1 MGVNINP
8 MEFYKKIEELLKKNK
23 SKISIN
29 NQQAFKDYIKTIL
42 DRYLKI
48 KTLLYRNEPKYFYS
62 FYEEPFLR
70 ENTNLISTDNIE
82 NVFNKGNKIII
93 SGTGGIGKS
102 MLMQHF
108 LLNSI
113 AYELYIPILIP
124 LRILNDKEIEDI
136 SILNTIYN
144 TLTECNFKLDRGT
157 MEYIMQKGGLLILF
171 DGCDE
176 VKEKIHHKVLTE
188 INSICNQ
195 YSDNIYVLASRSD
208 DRLIGLSGFTE
219 LQAEPLSKK
228 QALHLIKRFE
238 YDEDIKNRFYE
249 EFNNNLYEKYQ
260 AFVSNPLL
268 LTIMFITYIEMFSI
282 PDTLNE
288 FYEQAFH
295 ALFSKHDDTKTG
307 FKRERKCNLSYVDF
321 KRVFSYICF
330 KSLFRSQYNFTRTE
344 LIYLLKEAN
353 NKLKIDFKEED
364 YLEDLIN
371 KMCMFIKDGLKYKF
385 IHRSFQEYFA
395 AVYTTEL
402 SDNIQTKL
410 LAKYVYNWSQYKD
423 YFNVLYYLGK
433 DRFDKNVLYP
443 NLVELKEDF
452 NKCSESYYEFLK
464 VSCSGIEIGSNGI
477 GIYKTRYNIPAITS
491 YINFMF
497 FVNYIKKYK
506 AIEDARI
513 NSFEFFVK
521 KYSLVPL
528 TEYKIEELRNIFG
541 SEKKVL
547 DFLYPFI
554 QYVDFCL
561 KLLEEIENNLNLS
574 QLGKLS
580 VKRLIDQL

>member
-8 MEFYKKIEELLKKNK
+8 IEFYKKVEELLKKNK
-23 SKISIN
+23 NKISIN
-29 NQQAFKDYIKTIL
+29 NQQAFNDYINTIL

-70 ENTNLISTDNIE
+70 ENIGLISTDNIE
-82 NVFNKGNKIII
+82 NVFSKGNKIII

-113 AYELYIPILIP
+113 AHELYIPILIQ
-124 LRILNDKEIEDI
+124 LRILNDKKVEDI

-144 TLTECNFKLDRGT
+144 TLTECNFNLDIEN

-195 YSDNIYVLASRSD
+195 YSDNIYVLTSRTD
-208 DRLIGLSGFTE
+208 DRLIGLSGFIE

-260 AFVSNPLL
+260 SFVSNPLL

-330 KSLFRSQYNFTRTE
+330 KSLFRSQYDFTRTE

-364 YLEDLIN
+364 YLEDSIN
-371 KMCMFIKDGLKYKF
+371 RMCMFIKDGLKYKF

-402 SDNIQTKL
+402 ADNIQTKL
-410 LAKYVYNWSQYKD
+410 LSDYIYNWVVYKN
-423 YFNVLYYLGK
+423 YFSMLCYLEK
-433 DRFDKNVLYP
+433 DKFDRNVLYP
-443 NLVELKEDF
+443 NLVKLRDSF
-452 NKCSESYYEFLK
+452 NSCNKSYYEFVK
-464 VSCSGIEIGSNGI
+464 TVCRCIEIDSNGI
-477 GIYKTRYNIPAITS
+477 ILYSKTANFYVSIISFVMHIKEYKSIGYFSLENYVKNYGLIPT
-491 YINFMF
+491 
-497 FVNYIKKYK
+497 
-506 AIEDARI
+506 
-513 NSFEFFVK
+513 
-521 KYSLVPL
+521 
-528 TEYKIEELRNIFG
+528 TEYKIEELKDILG
-541 SEKKVL
+541 SEEKVL
-547 DFLYPFI
+547 DFICHFI
-554 QYVDFCL
+554 EDIDFCL
-561 KLLEEIENNLNLS
+561 KLLEELETNLNLL
-574 QLGKLS
+574 QLEKLS
-580 VKRLIDQL
+580 GRSLIDQL